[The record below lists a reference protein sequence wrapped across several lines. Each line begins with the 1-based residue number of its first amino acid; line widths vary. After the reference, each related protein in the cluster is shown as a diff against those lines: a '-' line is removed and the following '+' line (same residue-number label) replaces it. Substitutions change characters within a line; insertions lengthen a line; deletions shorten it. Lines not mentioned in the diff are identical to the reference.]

1 MKKDKAHVVAF
12 IGVMLAL
19 IFVLFMLEGA
29 LSIVA
34 GISTCIL
41 SLPVAIALS
50 VYDDWKSS
58 FIGGTL
64 LGVSSCIFCL
74 IFGMAVYANPLVSIL
89 PRICLG
95 ITAYWTTYGLTQ
107 LFKKVKN
114 KYLRE
119 ILPVS
124 IGAVVGTLTNTIL
137 YILAIGVFIDKDI
150 MGVGT
155 QLIQIAVAIYFPI
168 ELVASFVLVPI
179 YVGVMRKVSGRY
191 VVKKKTL
198 SETEE
203 INKSEEITE
212 NIQVDND
219 NLS

>member
-89 PRICLG
+89 PRMCLG
-95 ITAYWTTYGLTQ
+95 VTAYWTTFGLSK
-107 LFKKVKN
+107 LFKKAKS
-114 KYLRE
+114 KYFRE
-119 ILPVS
+119 IFPVS
-124 IGAVVGTLTNTIL
+124 IGAIVGTLTNTVL
-137 YILAIGVFIDKDI
+137 YILAIGIFVSNDI
-150 MGVGT
+150 MGVGA

-168 ELVASFVLVPI
+168 ELVASFVLVPV
-179 YVGVMRKVSGRY
+179 YVGVMRKVSGKY
-191 VVKKKTL
+191 IVKKKVI
-198 SETEE
+198 SNDK
-203 INKSEEITE
+203 ISVD
-212 NIQVDND
+212 IQVEND